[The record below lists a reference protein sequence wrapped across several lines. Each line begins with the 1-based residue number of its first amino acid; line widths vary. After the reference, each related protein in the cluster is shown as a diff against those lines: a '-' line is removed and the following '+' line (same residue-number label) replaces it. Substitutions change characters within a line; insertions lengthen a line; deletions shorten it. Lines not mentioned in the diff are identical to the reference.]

1 MPINRQTF
9 KVLLEEELQKAS
21 RQKGGVA
28 TVPVQPKF
36 PQPLSSMSTPSTK
49 GNGKLQPF
57 SFADLEKKPSMAPP
71 TALPMAF
78 QARRATFSQDVNK
91 LSQKYG
97 MDPLLI
103 DAVIRQESGYQ
114 PHIVSKSGAIGLMQL
129 MPSTAAGL
137 GVQNPYDPIQNLEGG
152 IKYLGQQLERFGGNV
167 SLALAAYNAGPNA
180 VSKYGGIPP
189 YGETQRYVRNILKH
203 YLAQKYQ

>member
-1 MPINRQTF
+1 
-9 KVLLEEELQKAS
+9 
-21 RQKGGVA
+21 
-28 TVPVQPKF
+28 
-36 PQPLSSMSTPSTK
+36 
-49 GNGKLQPF
+49 
-57 SFADLEKKPSMAPP
+57 
-71 TALPMAF
+71 
-78 QARRATFSQDVNK
+78 
-91 LSQKYG
+91 
-97 MDPLLI
+97 
-103 DAVIRQESGYQ
+103 
-114 PHIVSKSGAIGLMQL
+114 MQL